1 MWTLVFRFKTT
12 TMYGSR
18 SRPYYGHIVSASTIL
33 CWCKRPVPAA
43 PFPTKKLSTLNE
55 VFSTALVRDRERVR
69 TVTMQQLVVSPALA
83 GAATLLVNTLVL
95 LLKLLG

>member
-55 VFSTALVRDRERVR
+55 VFSALVRDRERVR